1 MAWGLSVLV
10 ELLGA
15 GLNPLLWGL
24 MLVAV
29 VLSKRFWFV
38 LLSALAYAVCM
49 GLVGVGSDL
58 KTALT
63 GVFGSE
69 FRYLLI
75 RLVAASL
82 LGGLF
87 WLVKQAR
94 IRRSEPTQGA

>member
-15 GLNPLLWGL
+15 GLNPLLWGI

-38 LLSALAYAVCM
+38 LITALGYAVCM
-49 GLVGVGSDL
+49 GLVGVGSDIG
-58 KTALT
+58 TALT

-75 RLVAASL
+75 RLAAASV
-82 LGGLF
+82 LGSLF

-94 IRRSEPTQGA
+94 IRRSEPSEGG